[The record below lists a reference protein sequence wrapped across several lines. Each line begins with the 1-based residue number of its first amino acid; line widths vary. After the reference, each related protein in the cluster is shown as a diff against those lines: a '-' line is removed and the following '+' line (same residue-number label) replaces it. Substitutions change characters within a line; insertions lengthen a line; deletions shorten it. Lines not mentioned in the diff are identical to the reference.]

1 MDNTAIVTQV
11 HKNKKVKES
20 KENMFHIS
28 LVRCHFCLIAEALYR
43 VLRGIPSEMISD
55 QFCYK

>member
-11 HKNKKVKES
+11 HKNKKVKEF
-20 KENMFHIS
+20 KENMFYIS
-28 LVRCHFCLIAEALYR
+28 LIRCHFCLIAEALYR
-43 VLRGIPSEMISD
+43 VSRGIPSEMISD